1 MNNFKAIAFKASLM
15 TLAAGIGLGAT
26 GSAFA
31 VTPKKP
37 DQWSLHSLWAKPIL
51 RDAAVGTVIGVGA
64 GMLTHRTSVGK
75 GALAGALTGAGTGAV
90 SQSKYLKG
98 KPLVRN
104 TLEGAVIG
112 TGTSYATDSS
122 RMKGALVGAGAG
134 AGYHY
139 VKKMVD
145 TRH

>member
-1 MNNFKAIAFKASLM
+1 MTRFKTTAVKTSLIA
-15 TLAAGIGLGAT
+15 LAALATIGSTSG
-26 GSAFA
+26 AFA
-31 VTPKKP
+31 ANQS
-37 DQWSLHSLWAKPIL
+37 DWSWRGLWDKPIV
-51 RDAAVGTVIGVGA
+51 RDAAVGTAIGA
-64 GMLTHRTSVGK
+64 GAGVLTHRTSVGR

-112 TGTSYATDSS
+112 TGASYATDSS
-122 RMKGALVGAGAG
+122 RLKGAAVGAGAG

-139 VKKMVD
+139 IRKYLD
-145 TRH
+145 ERR